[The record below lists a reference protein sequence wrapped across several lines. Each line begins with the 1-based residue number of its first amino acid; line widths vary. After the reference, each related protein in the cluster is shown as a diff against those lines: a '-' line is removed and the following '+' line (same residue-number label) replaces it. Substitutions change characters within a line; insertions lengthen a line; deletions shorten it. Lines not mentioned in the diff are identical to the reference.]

1 MQQILVCMANHQPSF
16 LSTPLWMEGP
26 FREHPKRP
34 LDRLVDCLCEAPA
47 IYKDA
52 DILLNFTPL
61 KQLEFHLVSITK
73 CWEMD
78 STLQDVYNDLEK
90 EFSSPMYW
98 SVLATE
104 PNLAD
109 DPIRG
114 KVFPVAYHFP
124 NLAVARSLMLYWSCR
139 LLVWTG
145 FFFLYSGIADLEFET
160 ADARCS
166 NFPDC
171 AMFDDDMCHCRYLVA
186 KSAGWYQ
193 FDRSLL
199 KPLDNRTDLK
209 LLTYN
214 VCQSVEYCLNSGVLF
229 GSWSVSTPL
238 SFVYETTKNF
248 PGYERE
254 RAWMEA
260 TLRKLQDNGLRIIE
274 YSTTIN
280 SPSNATPGEVLEVET
295 GSSSASQ
302 VGAESGL
309 A

>member
-1 MQQILVCMANHQPSF
+1 
-16 LSTPLWMEGP
+16 MEGP
-26 FREHPKRP
+26 FREHTKRP
-34 LDRLVDCLCEAPA
+34 LDRLIDCLCQAPA

-52 DILLNFTPL
+52 DTFANSPPL
-61 KQLEFHLVSITK
+61 KRLEFHLGCITK

-78 STLQDVYNDLEK
+78 SILQGVYNDLEK

-104 PNLAD
+104 PNSAD

-124 NLAVARSLMLYWSCR
+124 NLTVAGSLMLYWSCR
-139 LLVWTG
+139 FLVWTG
-145 FFFLYSGIADLEFET
+145 FFFLYSGIVNIEIEA

-171 AMFDDDMCHCRYLVA
+171 AMFNDDMCHCRYLVA

-193 FDRSLL
+193 YDQSLL
-199 KPLDNRTDLK
+199 KPLDNRTDLR
-209 LLTYN
+209 LLAYN
-214 VCQSVEYCLNSGVLF
+214 VCQSVEYCLNSGIPLF

-238 SFVYETTKNF
+238 SFVYETIKHF
-248 PGYERE
+248 PGFERE

-260 TLRKLQDNGLRIIE
+260 TLRKLQDSGLRIIK

-280 SPSNATPGEVLEVET
+280 SPDNATSGELLEVEK
-295 GSSSASQ
+295 GSSGASQ

>member
-1 MQQILVCMANHQPSF
+1 MANRQPSF

-26 FREHPKRP
+26 FRVQPKRP
-34 LDRLVDCLCEAPA
+34 VDRIIDCLCQAPA

-52 DILLNFTPL
+52 EAFENSAPL
-61 KQLEFHLVSITK
+61 KQLEFHIGCITK

-78 STLQDVYNDLEK
+78 SILQEVYDDLGK
-90 EFSSPMYW
+90 EFPSPMYW

-104 PNLAD
+104 PNPAD

-124 NLAVARSLMLYWSCR
+124 NLIVARSLMLYWSSR

-145 FFFLYSGIADLEFET
+145 FFFLYSGILNIEIEAAE
-160 ADARCS
+160 ARCS
-166 NFPDC
+166 NYPDC
-171 AMFDDDMCHCRYLVA
+171 AVFDDDMCHCRYLVE
-186 KSAGWYQ
+186 KSTGWYQ
-193 FDRSLL
+193 YDQSRLR
-199 KPLDNRTDLK
+199 PLDGRKDLR

-214 VCQSVEYCLNSGVLF
+214 VCQSVEYCLNNGVPLF

-248 PGYERE
+248 PDFERE
-254 RAWMEA
+254 LAWMEA
-260 TLRKLQDNGLRIIE
+260 TLRKLQENGLRIIK

-280 SPSNATPGEVLEVET
+280 NPKAAKPEEFLEAEND
-295 GSSSASQ
+295 SSGASQ
-302 VGAESGL
+302 VGSESSP